1 MLLLED
7 CLPWLG
13 IWVQRFPFTEEK
25 GGSLSLPF
33 QKVLFISVR
42 NTHRGMGDFDMVLVF
57 KDTVEG
63 CRIPL
68 ALQAES
74 NAARERR
81 EEEHEDCHSSAET
94 PVTIRGS
101 SFLTVP

>member
-25 GGSLSLPF
+25 GGGKWQPVTALP
-33 QKVLFISVR
+33 KSAVSKCEKR
-42 NTHRGMGDFDMVLVF
+42 THTEASGDFDMAHAF

-63 CRIPL
+63 CSIPL

-74 NAARERR
+74 KIARERR
-81 EEEHEDCHSSAET
+81 EEEQEDCLQ
-94 PVTIRGS
+94 R
-101 SFLTVP
+101 LL